1 MVVDLVRR
9 QGFGGPLPPRPLQEY
24 MDENLAPAM
33 LAVVGSLFGLAMICV
48 LLRIYVRT
56 MMLKTLGIDDWM
68 IMVSMASRI
77 RSKRQGVD

>member
-9 QGFGGPLPPRPLQEY
+9 QGFGGPLPPRPPQEY
-24 MDENLAPAM
+24 MDEDLAPAM

-77 RSKRQGVD
+77 RSKRQGID